1 MKLRENENKKIGPQ
15 VDGNNAIGP
24 SYTPYTLDTHL
35 FRGGCQETKFTSQ
48 GESEERRQVNS
59 LCIRQQNGNG
69 AFHVSRVCVCVCVCV
84 CVDADIIIISG
95 EESDGHQ
102 GASAAPGSN
111 QDDQKEPTKRRHPLK
126 SRQFFLSRCTA
137 IRLEPAPRS
146 TR

>member
-35 FRGGCQETKFTSQ
+35 FRGEGVKKRSLRHRARA
-48 GESEERRQVNS
+48 RRGGKITHFAFVNRTATA
-59 LCIRQQNGNG
+59 LFM
-69 AFHVSRVCVCVCVCV
+69 FHVCVCV